1 MRVIICFEKRP
12 SVRNVSHLDQ
22 MRAMQRALR
31 RAGLPL
37 RYSNGFNP
45 HPILAFASALS
56 VGTASMGE
64 IMDVGLTEELS
75 PQDCLE
81 ALGGALPTGYRAVDA
96 LALPDDAPGLM
107 GLTEAADYV
116 AILERPAADLGQRVA
131 DLLAQPSALV
141 EKQGKMG
148 HKKGVRQLDIRPL
161 IQNLRAQGEDTL
173 LMRLALS
180 GAGSA
185 HPAQVAQCLGMPLK
199 TITRTAILARD
210 GEALLPMMDML
221 RARQARHEQK
231 FDIFH

>member
-56 VGTASMGE
+56 VGTASQGE
-64 IMDVGLTEELS
+64 IMDVGLTEDM
-75 PQDCLE
+75 PPRDCLE
-81 ALGGALPTGYRAVDA
+81 ALDGALPEGYRAVDA

-116 AILERPAADLGQRVA
+116 ATLAQPVA
-131 DLLAQPSALV
+131 DLEAQVAALLAQQSLLV
-141 EKQGKMG
+141 EKQGKVG
-148 HKKGVRQLDIRPL
+148 HKKGIRQLDIRPL
-161 IQNLRAQGEDTL
+161 IDGLAARGTDTL
-173 LMRLALS
+173 TMRLALS

-185 HPAQVAQCLGMPLK
+185 HPAQVAQCLGAPLK
-199 TITRTAILARD
+199 TVTRLAILARD

-231 FDIFH
+231 FDIFQ